1 MRAVLLALLC
11 CPLMAAA
18 PSDCAY
24 HSFAH
29 RRSSV
34 PSGRSASPIDAAP
47 TISSDGKLAK
57 LLLEQ
62 GRACVWEGAMA
73 AAPQTAPVAFL
84 EESIQRYQRD
94 VSGFTLTMQKQEFIG
109 GQLQKKEIVKAAF
122 RDEPHSV
129 YMEWIE
135 GARKAERVLYVED
148 ENEGKMLA
156 RPTPLLRKLA
166 GDIVARDV
174 DSADARS
181 SGRLTMNEFGLK
193 KAMLRTLTSW
203 QAAASHGTLHI
214 DYQGEQSPKETGGR
228 PCYVL
233 RRTQYAHPEAD
244 GVTELTIYVD
254 KETLLQVG
262 SIATGEGGKIIGE
275 YYFRDIVL
283 NPEFAPGQFTRAALK
298 P

>member
-1 MRAVLLALLC
+1 
-11 CPLMAAA
+11 
-18 PSDCAY
+18 
-24 HSFAH
+24 
-29 RRSSV
+29 
-34 PSGRSASPIDAAP
+34 
-47 TISSDGKLAK
+47 
-57 LLLEQ
+57 
-62 GRACVWEGAMA
+62 MA

-84 EESIQRYQRD
+84 EESILRYQRD
-94 VSGFTLTMQKQEFIG
+94 VTGFTLTMQKQELIG

-122 RDEPHSV
+122 RDEPHCV
-129 YMEWIE
+129 YMEWLE
-135 GARKAERVLYVED
+135 GARKAERVLYVEN
-148 ENEGKMLA
+148 ENEGKMLV

-166 GDIVARDV
+166 GDIVPREV

-193 KAMLRTLTSW
+193 KAMLRTLTGW
-203 QAAASHGTLHI
+203 QAAASHGTLHVE
-214 DYQGEQSPKETGGR
+214 YLGEQSPKETGDR

-244 GVTELTIYVD
+244 GVTELTIFVD

-262 SIATGEGGKIIGE
+262 SIARGEGGKLIGE

-283 NPEFAPGQFTRAALK
+283 NPEFSSGQFTRAALK

>member
-1 MRAVLLALLC
+1 MRSVLLALLC

-18 PSDCAY
+18 PSDSAY
-24 HSFAH
+24 HSFTS
-29 RRSSV
+29 RRSPV
-34 PSGRSASPIDAAP
+34 LADRSATPNTAACR
-47 TISSDGKLAK
+47 ISSDGKLAR
-57 LLLEQ
+57 LLAEQ
-62 GRACVWEGAMA
+62 GRSCAWEGALA
-73 AAPQTAPVAFL
+73 ASPQTAPVAFL
-84 EESIQRYQRD
+84 EESILRYQRD
-94 VSGFTLTMQKQEFIG
+94 ITGYTLTMQKQEFIG

-129 YMEWIE
+129 TMEWLE
-135 GARKAERVLYVED
+135 GARKAERVLYVEG

-174 DSADARS
+174 DSADARA
-181 SGRLTMNEFGLK
+181 SGRMTLNEFGLK
-193 KAMLRTLTSW
+193 KAMLRTLLSW
-203 QAAASHGTLHI
+203 QAAASNGTLHVE
-214 DYQGEQSPKETGGR
+214 YLGEQTPKETGDR

-233 RRTQYAHPEAD
+233 RRTRYAHPEAD

-262 SIATGEGGKIIGE
+262 SVATGEGGKIIGE

-283 NPEFAPGQFTRAALK
+283 NPEFPPTQFTRAALK